1 MRKSKNRFM
10 SPKGKRNLIVCIF
23 TVMIKRLY
31 FLFFFLPWLVN
42 AQTYPAK
49 PSNYVTDETGTLTQE
64 QQTTL
69 NAKLKTFEDTTTNQ
83 IFVYFTSSLNGQ
95 DLAQY
100 SEEIFHNWKIGQK
113 DKNNGVL
120 IAIFKDDH
128 KFRIQTGYGLE
139 GALPDLLTK
148 RIQDNDMRPLFK
160 QGDYYG
166 GINTGI
172 DFLAYYSCHAFNPDL
187 IKGQAQAAPEEVDYG
202 KGLSGLLIG
211 YGVNVILLLVLCLVL
226 YGKKAKKRS
235 STATTIWLIIGIVL
249 ALIPCIGGI
258 IMFFMCG
265 FLANLKGGG
274 GFSSSSSSW
283 SSSDSSS
290 SWSSSSSDFGGG
302 GGGDSGGGGSS
313 SDW

>member
-1 MRKSKNRFM
+1 MIIKDN
-10 SPKGKRNLIVCIF
+10 GNLIVCIF
-23 TVMIKRLY
+23 TGVIKRLCI
-31 FLFFFLPWLVN
+31 LLLFLPFLVG
-42 AQTYPAK
+42 AQSYPAK

-64 QQTTL
+64 QQTIL
-69 NAKLKTFEDTTTNQ
+69 NVKLKAFEDTTTNQ
-83 IFVYFTSSLNGQ
+83 IFVYVANSLNGN
-95 DLAQY
+95 DLEQL
-100 SEEIFHNWKIGQK
+100 SEEIFHNWHIGQK

-120 IAIFKDDH
+120 VAIFIKDH

-160 QGDYYG
+160 QEDYFG

-187 IKGQAQAAPEEVDYG
+187 IKDKPQPVTEEVDYG
-202 KGLSGLLIG
+202 KGTSGLLIG
-211 YGVNVILLLVLCLVL
+211 YGVNVILFLVLCSVL
-226 YGKKAKKRS
+226 YGKSAKKRS
-235 STATTIWLIIGIVL
+235 STATTVWLIIGIVL
-249 ALIPCIGGI
+249 ALIPCFGGI

-265 FLANLKGGG
+265 FLANLKSGG
-274 GFSSSSSSW
+274 GFSSSGSSW

-290 SWSSSSSDFGGG
+290 WSSSSSSDFGGG

>member
-1 MRKSKNRFM
+1 MLKK
-10 SPKGKRNLIVCIF
+10 
-23 TVMIKRLY
+23 LY
-31 FLFFFLPWLVN
+31 FIFLFLPFLVG
-42 AQTYPAK
+42 AQNYPAK
-49 PSNYVTDETGTLTQE
+49 PINYVTDETGTLTQE
-64 QQTTL
+64 QQNTL
-69 NAKLKTFEDTTTNQ
+69 NAKLKVFEDTTTNQ
-83 IFVYFTSSLNGQ
+83 IFVYVTKSLNGS
-95 DLAQY
+95 DLAQL

-120 IAIFKDDH
+120 IAIFIDDH

-166 GINTGI
+166 GINAGV
-172 DFLAYYSCHAFNPDL
+172 DMLAYYSCHAFNPDL
-187 IKGQAQAAPEEVDYG
+187 IKDKPQATQEEVDYG
-202 KGLSGLLIG
+202 KGTSGLLIG
-211 YGVNVILLLVLCLVL
+211 YGLNLLLFLILCSVL

-235 STATTIWLIIGIVL
+235 STATTIWLIVGIVL

-274 GFSSSSSSW
+274 GFSSGGSSW

>member
-1 MRKSKNRFM
+1 ML
-10 SPKGKRNLIVCIF
+10 KRALIFV
-23 TVMIKRLY
+23 L
-31 FLFFFLPWLVN
+31 FLPFLIKG
-42 AQTYPAK
+42 QTYPAK

-64 QQTTL
+64 QQMAL
-69 NAKLKTFEDTTTNQ
+69 NAKLKAFEDTTTNQ
-83 IFVYFTSSLNGQ
+83 IFVYMAASLNGQ
-95 DLAQY
+95 DIAQY
-100 SEEIFHNWKIGQK
+100 SEEIFYNWKIGQK

-120 IAIFKDDH
+120 ITVFKDDH

-139 GALPDLLTK
+139 GQLPDLLTK

-172 DFLAYYSCHAFNPDL
+172 DFLAYYSCHSFNSDL
-187 IKGQAQAAPEEVDYG
+187 IKEQPQATPEVVDYG

-211 YGVNVILLLVLCLVL
+211 YGINLVLLLILCLVL
-226 YGKKAKKRS
+226 YGKSAKKRS
-235 STATTIWLIIGIVL
+235 STATTIWLIVGIL
-249 ALIPCIGGI
+249 FALIPCIGAI
-258 IMFFMCG
+258 LTFVMCG
-265 FLANLKGGG
+265 LLANLKGGG

-283 SSSDSSS
+283 SGSGSS
-290 SWSSSSSDFGGG
+290 SWSSSSSSGFSGG

>member
-1 MRKSKNRFM
+1 MLKK
-10 SPKGKRNLIVCIF
+10 
-23 TVMIKRLY
+23 LY
-31 FLFFFLPWLVN
+31 FIFLLLPFLVG
-42 AQTYPAK
+42 AQNYPAK

-64 QQTTL
+64 QQNTL
-69 NAKLKTFEDTTTNQ
+69 NAKLKVFEDTTTNQ
-83 IFVYFTSSLNGQ
+83 IFVYVAKSLNGS
-95 DLAQY
+95 DLAQL

-120 IAIFKDDH
+120 IAIFIDDH

-160 QGDYYG
+160 QGDYFG
-166 GINTGI
+166 GINAGI
-172 DFLAYYSCHAFNPDL
+172 DLLAYYSCHEFNPDL
-187 IKGQAQAAPEEVDYG
+187 IKDQAPEVVDYG
-202 KGLSGLLIG
+202 KGTSGVLIG
-211 YGVNVILLLVLCLVL
+211 YGINLVLFLVLCLVL
-226 YGKKAKKRS
+226 YGKSAKQRS
-235 STATTIWLIIGIVL
+235 STATTIWLVIGIVL
-249 ALIPCIGGI
+249 ALIPCLGGI
-258 IMFFMCG
+258 IIFVMCG
-265 FLANLKGGG
+265 LLANLKGGG

>member
-1 MRKSKNRFM
+1 MLKK
-10 SPKGKRNLIVCIF
+10 
-23 TVMIKRLY
+23 LY
-31 FLFFFLPWLVN
+31 FILLFLPILLG
-42 AQTYPAK
+42 AQNYPAK

-64 QQTTL
+64 QQNTL

-83 IFVYFTSSLNGQ
+83 IFVYMTASLNGS
-95 DLAQY
+95 DLEQL

-120 IAIFKDDH
+120 IAIFKDDR

-160 QGDYYG
+160 QGDYFG
-166 GINTGI
+166 GINAGV
-172 DFLAYYSCHAFNPDL
+172 DLLAYYSSHEFNPD
-187 IKGQAQAAPEEVDYG
+187 IVKQQPQAAPEEFDYG

-211 YGVNVILLLVLCLVL
+211 FGINLVSLLVLYFIL
-226 YGKKAKKRS
+226 YGKSAKERG
-235 STATTIWLIIGIVL
+235 STAKRIWLILGIIF
-249 ALIPCIGGI
+249 ALVPCIGGI
-258 IMFFMCG
+258 LIFVMCALLG
-265 FLANLKGGG
+265 NFKGGG
-274 GFSSSSSSW
+274 GFSSGGTSW
-283 SSSDSSS
+283 SSSDSS
-290 SWSSSSSDFGGG
+290 WSSSDSSSDFGGG

>member
-1 MRKSKNRFM
+1 MLKQA
-10 SPKGKRNLIVCIF
+10 L
-23 TVMIKRLY
+23 
-31 FLFFFLPWLVN
+31 LFVFFLPFLLKG
-42 AQTYPAK
+42 QTYPAK

-64 QQTTL
+64 QRAAL
-69 NAKLKTFEDTTTNQ
+69 DAKLKVFEDTTTNQ
-83 IFVYFTSSLNGQ
+83 IFVYMTASLNGK
-95 DLAQY
+95 DLEQY

-160 QGDYYG
+160 QSDYYG

-172 DFLAYYSCHAFNPDL
+172 DFLAYYSCHAFDPNL
-187 IKGQAQAAPEEVDYG
+187 VKEEAQTPPRAAPEEFDYG

-211 YGVNVILLLVLCLVL
+211 YGINGLLLFFYIRQQREKNKDKPARKAIFITIAVLLAIFPCF
-226 YGKKAKKRS
+226 GS
-235 STATTIWLIIGIVL
+235 IIL
-249 ALIPCIGGI
+249 
-258 IMFFMCG
+258 FFMLLG
-265 FLANLKGGG
+265 IQDTKGI
-274 GFSSSSSSW
+274 SSSGSYSSYNSSSW
-283 SSSDSSS
+283 SSSD
-290 SWSSSSSDFGGG
+290 SSSSSDFGGG

>member
-1 MRKSKNRFM
+1 MLKK
-10 SPKGKRNLIVCIF
+10 
-23 TVMIKRLY
+23 LY
-31 FLFFFLPWLVN
+31 FIFLFLPFFLG
-42 AQTYPAK
+42 AQSYPAK

-64 QQTTL
+64 QQTIL
-69 NAKLKTFEDTTTNQ
+69 NAKLKAFEDTTTNQ
-83 IFVYFTSSLNGQ
+83 IFVYVANSLNGN
-95 DLAQY
+95 DLEQL
-100 SEEIFHNWKIGQK
+100 SEEIFHNWHIGQK

-120 IAIFKDDH
+120 VAIFIKDH

-160 QGDYYG
+160 QGDYFG

-187 IKGQAQAAPEEVDYG
+187 IKDKPQPVTEEVDYG
-202 KGLSGLLIG
+202 KGTSGLLIG
-211 YGVNVILLLVLCLVL
+211 YGVNVILFLVLCSVL
-226 YGKKAKKRS
+226 YGKSAKKRS
-235 STATTIWLIIGIVL
+235 STATTVWLIIGIVL
-249 ALIPCIGGI
+249 ALIPCFGGI

-265 FLANLKGGG
+265 FLANLKSGG
-274 GFSSSSSSW
+274 GFSSSGSSW

-290 SWSSSSSDFGGG
+290 WSSSSSSDFGGG

>member
-1 MRKSKNRFM
+1 MLKK
-10 SPKGKRNLIVCIF
+10 
-23 TVMIKRLY
+23 LY
-31 FLFFFLPWLVN
+31 FIFLFLPIFLG
-42 AQTYPAK
+42 AQNYPAK

-64 QQTTL
+64 QQNAL

-83 IFVYFTSSLNGQ
+83 IFVYMTASLNGS
-95 DLAQY
+95 DLEQL

-113 DKNNGVL
+113 GKNNGVL
-120 IAIFKDDH
+120 IALFKDDR

-139 GALPDLLTK
+139 GSLPDLLTK

-160 QGDYYG
+160 QGDYFG
-166 GINTGI
+166 GINAGI
-172 DFLAYYSCHAFNPDL
+172 DLLAYYSSHEFNPGL
-187 IKGQAQAAPEEVDYG
+187 IKEQAQAAPEEVDYG
-202 KGLSGLLIG
+202 KGTSGVLIG
-211 YGVNVILLLVLCLVL
+211 YGINLILLLILCLVL
-226 YGKKAKKRS
+226 YGKSAKKRS

-249 ALIPCIGGI
+249 ALIPCLGGI
-258 IMFFMCG
+258 IIFVMCAL
-265 FLANLKGGG
+265 LANLKSSG
-274 GFSSSSSSW
+274 GFSSGGSSW